1 MSATTTNSVLTEVSS
16 STRRPQ
22 RPPPLPRHFTTSV
35 VTMCWVDS
43 FTSTTRW
50 PRSQAVF
57 GHDGSHIAGDMR
69 LIDRSSK
76 SLRGVAS
83 TSRFEGRT
91 GRALR
96 QDAPNVGLQYDGEAL
111 NQVARRGIAL
121 GDRHFGALQVIPWT
135 ECIFLAVGQ
144 VERMAQLRD
153 RSMFGHG
160 SSALV
165 GYSPAGPARPHR
177 LVLLGQPPGEPKVGQ
192 DAQGWFGE
200 PLRLWGFPARG
211 SVVCGRQ
218 RLGCPREA

>member
-96 QDAPNVGLQYDGEAL
+96 QARRAPLSAHQYDGEVP
-111 NQVARRGIAL
+111 NQTGIAL
-121 GDRHFGALQVIPWT
+121 GDRHFGALHHSADRRGRRSRYALTTLTRKNPGSARSHFKAQGPQQPRARKRAIGPHSPRSIGGSRLNATDQPQSLLRVSIRHFGATPWT
-135 ECIFLAVGQ
+135 T
-144 VERMAQLRD
+144 
-153 RSMFGHG
+153 
-160 SSALV
+160 
-165 GYSPAGPARPHR
+165 
-177 LVLLGQPPGEPKVGQ
+177 
-192 DAQGWFGE
+192 
-200 PLRLWGFPARG
+200 
-211 SVVCGRQ
+211 
-218 RLGCPREA
+218 